1 MPEQS
6 RTTIRVLVVD
16 DEPGIRDAYRQVL
29 AESDVSQEVE
39 GFRELRSRLFS
50 RKEPERSRAKAR
62 PHSTTFEPVFC
73 DQAPAA
79 VAAVKEALAHNQP
92 FAVVFLDMRMPPGP
106 DGVWAAAQIRELDPA
121 VEIVICTAYSDA
133 DPSDI
138 GGLVPPEDK
147 LSYLQKPFHPHEV
160 RQMTIALGSKW
171 RAERRIVKLAYFDT
185 LTGLPNRE
193 QSHNRLVR
201 ALQAAQEN
209 DRTLAVLY
217 LDLDN
222 FKRVNDTLGHA
233 AGDELLRRVA
243 DRLRNSLRDRVDT
256 AVPGAGAGPR
266 LGDIARLGGDEFMVL
281 LPNMRSPADAGG
293 VAERLIEALREPM
306 QLASNSLVV
315 TASVGIAVYPQDGT
329 DAVTLLRHA
338 DLAMYV
344 AKRRNPG
351 TYAYYDASMNAIALH
366 RFTIEDRLRG
376 ALARNELSLLYQPQ
390 FDVRTAS
397 VSGMEALLCWTSG
410 ELGVVSSAEFLPV
423 AEETGLIHSIGA
435 WVLRTACLQAKTWRA
450 EGLPVRRIAV
460 NVSGREFALADYPAQ
475 VATIVR
481 ETGIDPA
488 LLELEI
494 SESVVMA
501 DEAWAERTINQLKQ
515 LGVSLALDD
524 FGIGYSRFGRL
535 RNLAVDRLKI
545 GRSFVTSITEGG
557 DDRAIASAIIA
568 MSRSLH
574 INVIAEGVE
583 NFPQLAFLQE
593 QDCQDAQG
601 FLLSGPLQAE
611 EARRAPE
618 ALGRARRRL
627 ALATLQGAHRLR
639 RPSVPGEFS
648 LQSPRRHARCAT
660 AGKLCGPRSPIS
672 SGTPLRGA
680 RRRRFCA
687 PACTAVSVSRPV
699 PPTNCSAMSSTARAG
714 AST

>member
-1 MPEQS
+1 MPELNQ
-6 RTTIRVLVVD
+6 TTIRVLVVD

-39 GFRELRSRLFS
+39 GFRELRSRLFKNTS
-50 RKEPERSRAKAR
+50 AKSRAKGR
-62 PHSTTFEPVFC
+62 SHSTTFEPVFC

-106 DGVWAAAQIRELDPA
+106 DGVWAAAHIRELDPA

-171 RAERRIVKLAYFDT
+171 RAERRIVRLAYFDT

-201 ALQAAQEN
+201 ALQAAKEN
-209 DRTLAVLY
+209 DLTLAVLY

-222 FKRVNDTLGHA
+222 FKRVNDTLGHT
-233 AGDELLRRVA
+233 AGDELLRLVA

-256 AVPGAGAGPR
+256 AIPGAGPGAR

-281 LPNMRSPADAGG
+281 LPNIRNAADAGG

-306 QLASNSLVV
+306 QLDANSLAV
-315 TASVGIAVYPQDGT
+315 TPSVGIAVYPQDGT

-344 AKRRNPG
+344 AKRRSPG

-390 FDVRTAS
+390 FDVRTAG
-397 VSGMEALLCWTSG
+397 VSGMEALLRWSSA
-410 ELGVVSSAEFLPV
+410 ELGVVGNAEFLPV
-423 AEETGLIHSIGA
+423 AEETGLILPIGA
-435 WVLRTACLQAKTWRA
+435 WMLRTACLQAKSWRA
-450 EGLPVRRIAV
+450 EGLAVQRIAV
-460 NVSGREFALADYPAQ
+460 NVSARQFALAEYPSQ
-475 VATIVR
+475 VGAILQ
-481 ETGIDPA
+481 ETGLDPA
-488 LLELEI
+488 MLELEI
-494 SESVVMA
+494 SESIVMA
-501 DEAWAERTINQLKQ
+501 DESWAERTINQLKK
-515 LGVSLALDD
+515 LGVSLAIDD
-524 FGIGYSRFGRL
+524 FGIGYSRLGRL
-535 RNLAVDRLKI
+535 RNFAVDRLKI
-545 GRSFVTSITEGG
+545 AGSFVTSG

-568 MSRSLH
+568 MSRSLR
-574 INVIAEGVE
+574 INVTAEGVE
-583 NFPQLAFLQE
+583 NYPQLAFLQE

-601 FLLSGPLQAE
+601 FLLSGPLPAE
-611 EARRAPE
+611 EAR
-618 ALGRARRRL
+618 ALLKRSGECGDGSRSQRFK
-627 ALATLQGAHRLR
+627 ALIG
-639 RPSVPGEFS
+639 
-648 LQSPRRHARCAT
+648 
-660 AGKLCGPRSPIS
+660 
-672 SGTPLRGA
+672 
-680 RRRRFCA
+680 
-687 PACTAVSVSRPV
+687 
-699 PPTNCSAMSSTARAG
+699 
-714 AST
+714 